1 MTNIFTTKQQVSH
14 PVSKLNGVTSFL
26 LEFSLVLEEK
36 NTDTAGTNVAGPTG
50 CNFVKILPKASGK
63 LGDDYSKTMLLDF
76 HDTIDRYLHGPPL
89 NKGLKLSFDPR
100 FKR

>member
-1 MTNIFTTKQQVSH
+1 M
-14 PVSKLNGVTSFL
+14 
-26 LEFSLVLEEK
+26 
-36 NTDTAGTNVAGPTG
+36 
-50 CNFVKILPKASGK
+50 KILPKASGK

-100 FKR
+100 FKRRNEMLNAQVGFHKTAKEDGSHAQLFFCKLEGKTLLKLG